1 MFNKTVNGVMAMNN
15 VFNETIGFRLMRLEI
30 YNWGT
35 FDGQIW
41 TMTTGGQTAVLTG
54 QNGSGKSTVV
64 DAMLT
69 LLVEGRQRNYNLAS
83 GAGSSRERSE
93 RTYVRGQYSRSRGET
108 AYESTANTLRGTD
121 THSVLLAVFYDVSQD
136 RTVSLAQVLWISNT
150 DRVEKRYYVG
160 ACELSIEQHFPQ
172 RLINARD
179 LPKDVQTF
187 GSTFKDYIAAARKA
201 LGLGGK
207 PKALDL
213 FNETVAVKD
222 IPSLNSFVRD
232 HMLDKGDPE
241 ARVDALRAQYRE
253 LNDAHAAIQR
263 AGRQLA
269 ILDPVVEAGSEYRRY
284 EEQMAR
290 YEAAKSLVPFY
301 VAGKAQD
308 LLTAAIMEVTSQH
321 EAQSSRLQS
330 VDSELETLRTGLER
344 VKIAIAQD
352 SVGQAKRE
360 IEGRLPLLQRETQ
373 NLRRAA
379 DRYDDNAR
387 GLELPPYQSEEA
399 FYDNRTRAAQMQA
412 EAQDAIQLLDDE
424 RSQLQLD
431 LRDKV
436 KHGQDLDREIVY
448 LRQNPSNIPEQVAKI
463 RQQISDD
470 LGLPLDDLP
479 FVGELLQ
486 VRDDESAWEGV
497 LERLLNSFAQDLI
510 VPETHYQQVS
520 RYVNENHLRGR
531 LVYRRVDLDRIERP
545 RKRREQAASGVMA
558 YDKIDIKRDAPYA
571 DWLAGELIRRFD
583 YVCCENM
590 DDFNRATRAITQQ
603 GQIKHNT
610 SRHEKDDRRRLDD
623 RRYYVLGWDNR
634 DKLRQLE
641 TELDDLQRQVNKL
654 NEQQDNLT
662 QQLDRRRR
670 DLQILGAL
678 LTVENFAEIDWR
690 TRQTEIDR
698 LERELA
704 DLNQQSQQLQRL
716 EKQRDQLQKQ
726 VNETNRRRDNI
737 NREIAKLD
745 SQIENYER
753 KRQQVDQLRAN
764 WTTEQQNLWEQVG
777 NVLEEID
784 REPLTIDALE
794 RRPHEL
800 EVFIQRSIAN
810 FKGIQNRHE
819 ATILDAMNTFKREYP
834 DAGASLTA
842 AIETLA
848 AYEAIHER
856 LATDD
861 LPKHEERF
869 KNLLDRKVTLSIQ
882 QFSAQ
887 LETQERN
894 IERSIGELNESLA
907 QVDYGGGSII
917 RLMAEPSTDHEIRDF
932 RQQLKA
938 CLPDVG
944 DDSPEELERAYN
956 RIKALIERF
965 DNDPNWMRR
974 VIDVR
979 RWRVFAAEQIAPDG
993 RQVDYYSDSSGKSGG
1008 QKAKLAYTILASAI
1022 AYQYGLQDTAA
1033 GDRSFRLVVIDEAFS
1048 KLDDDNAQFAMKLFD
1063 QLGLQLLVVTP
1074 MQQLHIIE
1082 DFVHAYH
1089 VVVNND
1095 TGSYSR
1101 LFNLTHAEYRDRRR
1115 EFQANGQQA

>member
-1 MFNKTVNGVMAMNN
+1 MTMNN
-15 VFNETIGFRLMRLEI
+15 LFGEETGFRLKQLEI

-41 TMTTGGQTAVLTG
+41 TMTTGGETAVLTG

-64 DAMLT
+64 DALLT
-69 LLVEGRQRNYNLAS
+69 LLVEGRSRNYNLAS

-121 THSVLLAVFYDVSQD
+121 THSVLLAVFYDASQD
-136 RTVSLAQVLWISNT
+136 RTVSLAQVLWISNA

-160 ACELSIEQHFPQ
+160 LCELSIEQHFPQ
-172 RLINARD
+172 RHVNARD

-187 GSTFKDYIAAARKA
+187 GSTFKDYIVAARKA
-201 LGLGGK
+201 LGLGGR

-241 ARVDALRAQYRE
+241 ARVDALRTQYRE

-269 ILDPVVEAGSEYRRY
+269 ILDPLIKAGSEYRRY

-290 YEAAKSLVPFY
+290 YDAAKSLVPFY

-308 LLTAAIMEVTSQH
+308 LLTAAIAEVSSQR
-321 EAQSSRLQS
+321 EAQYSRLQT
-330 VDSELETLRTGLER
+330 VDGELETLRSDLER
-344 VKIAIAQD
+344 VKITIAQD

-360 IEGRLPLLQRETQ
+360 IEGKLPPLRRETQ
-373 NLRRAA
+373 TLRRAA
-379 DRYDDNAR
+379 DRYDENAR
-387 GLELPPYQSEEA
+387 RLDLPTYKSEEA
-399 FYDNRTRAAQMQA
+399 FYENRTRAAQMQQQA
-412 EAQDAIQLLDDE
+412 DREIQSFEDE
-424 RSQLQLD
+424 RSEIQLT
-431 LRDKV
+431 LRDEVERGKE
-436 KHGQDLDREIVY
+436 LNREINY

-470 LGLPLDDLP
+470 LNLPLDDLP

-486 VRDDESAWEGV
+486 VRDGESAWEGV

-510 VPETHYQQVS
+510 VPETHYRQVS
-520 RYVNENHLRGR
+520 QYVNENNLRGR
-531 LVYRRVDLDRIERP
+531 LVYRRVDPAHVGRP
-545 RKRREQAASGVMA
+545 RKQRQGDISGIMA
-558 YDKIDIKRDAPYA
+558 YKKLDIKHDTPYL

-590 DDFNRATRAITQQ
+590 GDFNQVERAITPQ

-610 SRHEKDDRRRLDD
+610 SRHEKDDRRDINNK
-623 RRYYVLGWDNR
+623 RYYVLGWDNR

-641 TELDDLQRQVNKL
+641 IELDDLQRHVDKL
-654 NEQQDNLT
+654 NEQQQTISD
-662 QQLDRRRR
+662 QLERLRR
-670 DLQILGAL
+670 DIQMLQAL
-678 LTVENFAEIDWR
+678 LSIESFTEIDWR

-716 EKQRDQLQKQ
+716 EKQRDQLQDRVK
-726 VNETNRRRDNI
+726 ETNRRRDDI
-737 NREIAKLD
+737 NRKIATID
-745 SQIENYER
+745 SQINNYER
-753 KRQQVDQLRAN
+753 KLKEVERHRAN
-764 WTTEQQNLWEQVG
+764 WTDEHQRTWEQVKD
-777 NVLEEID
+777 VLEEID
-784 REPLTIDALE
+784 REPLTINELD
-794 RRPHEL
+794 RRPQEL
-800 EVFIQRSIAN
+800 EVFIQRSVAN
-810 FKGIQNRHE
+810 FKGVQNRHE
-819 ATILDAMNTFKREYP
+819 ATILKAMNNFKLEYP
-834 DAGASLTA
+834 DEGVSLTTDIQA
-842 AIETLA
+842 LP

-861 LPKHEERF
+861 LPKHEARF
-869 KNLLDRKVTLSIQ
+869 KNLLDRKITLSIQ

-894 IERSIGELNESLA
+894 IERSIDELNGSLA

-917 RLMAEPSTDHEIRDF
+917 RLIAERSTDHEITDF

-938 CLPDVG
+938 CIPNVG

-956 RIKALIERF
+956 RIKDLIERF

-979 RWRVFAAEQIAPDG
+979 RWRVFAAEQINTEG
-993 RQVDYYSDSSGKSGG
+993 QQVDYYSDSSGKSGG

-1022 AYQYGLQDTAA
+1022 AYQYGLQDTTA
-1033 GDRSFRLVVIDEAFS
+1033 GGSFVPACVIDEAFS
-1048 KLDDDNAQFAMKLFD
+1048 KLDDDNARFAMKLFD

-1101 LFNLTHAEYRDRRR
+1101 LFNLTQAEYRERRR
-1115 EFQANGQQA
+1115 EFQAQGQQA

>member
-1 MFNKTVNGVMAMNN
+1 MTMNN
-15 VFNETIGFRLMRLEI
+15 LFGEETGFRLNRLEL

-41 TMTTGGQTAVLTG
+41 TMTTGGETAVLTG

-64 DAMLT
+64 DALLT
-69 LLVEGRQRNYNLAS
+69 LLVEGRSRNYNLAS

-121 THSVLLAVFYDVSQD
+121 AHSVLLAVFYDASQE
-136 RTVSLAQVLWISNT
+136 RTVSLVQVLWISNA

-160 ACELSIEQHFPQ
+160 SCELSIEQHFPQ
-172 RLINARD
+172 RHINARD

-187 GSTFKDYIAAARKA
+187 GNTFKDYIAAARKA
-201 LGLGGK
+201 LGLGGR

-241 ARVDALRAQYRE
+241 ARVDALRTQYRE

-269 ILDPVVEAGSEYRRY
+269 ILDPLIEAGSEYRRY

-290 YEAAKSLVPFY
+290 YDAAKSLVPFY
-301 VAGKAQD
+301 VARKAQN
-308 LLTAAIMEVTSQH
+308 LLTAAIVEVSSQR
-321 EAQSSRLQS
+321 EAQYSRLQT
-330 VDSELETLRTGLER
+330 VDAELETLRSDLER
-344 VKIAIAQD
+344 VKITIAQD

-360 IEGRLPLLQRETQ
+360 IEGQLPPLRRETQ
-373 NLRRAA
+373 TLHRAA
-379 DRYDDNAR
+379 DRYDENAR
-387 GLELPPYQSEEA
+387 RLELPPYQSEEA
-399 FYDNRTRAAQMQA
+399 FYENRTRAAQLQQQA
-412 EAQDAIQLLDDE
+412 EGEIQSLEDE
-424 RSQLQLD
+424 RSEIQLT
-431 LRDKV
+431 LRDEVERGKE
-436 KHGQDLDREIVY
+436 LNREINY
-448 LRQNPSNIPEQVAKI
+448 LRENPSNIPEQVAKI

-470 LGLPLDDLP
+470 LNLPLDDLP

-486 VRDDESAWEGV
+486 VRDGESAWEGV

-510 VPETHYQQVS
+510 VPETHYRQVS
-520 RYVNENHLRGR
+520 QYVNENNLRGR
-531 LVYRRVDLDRIERP
+531 LVYRRVDPAQVERP
-545 RKRREQAASGVMA
+545 RKQREGDVSGIMA
-558 YDKIDIKRDAPYA
+558 YKKLDIKQDTPYL

-583 YVCCENM
+583 YVCCESM
-590 DDFNRATRAITQQ
+590 DDFNRAERAITQQ

-610 SRHEKDDRRRLDD
+610 SRHEKDDRRDINN

-641 TELDDLQRQVNKL
+641 TELDDLQRRVTQL
-654 NEQQDNLT
+654 NEQQQTMSD
-662 QQLDRRRR
+662 QLERRRR
-670 DLQILGAL
+670 DIETLRAL
-678 LTVENFAEIDWR
+678 LTIETFTEIDWR
-690 TRQTEIDR
+690 TRQTEVDR

-716 EKQRDQLQKQ
+716 EQQRDAIGRQIREKEAQRDAVNRLITTFDNRIEGYNQQLQIAQRKL
-726 VNETNRRRDNI
+726 ETATEDDKRRWEAVHDVVTGVDDNS
-737 NREIAKLD
+737 E
-745 SQIENYER
+745 SIEG
-753 KRQQVDQLRAN
+753 LSTL
-764 WTTEQQNLWEQVG
+764 TTTLQTALQN
-777 NVLEEID
+777 
-784 REPLTIDALE
+784 
-794 RRPHEL
+794 
-800 EVFIQRSIAN
+800 SIST
-810 FKGIQNRHE
+810 FRGYQTRHQ

-834 DAGASLTA
+834 DEGVSLTA
-842 AIETLA
+842 DIQALP

-861 LPKHEERF
+861 LPKYEERF
-869 KNLLDRKVTLSIQ
+869 KQMLDRTVTRGVMAFYSNLT
-882 QFSAQ
+882 
-887 LETQERN
+887 EQERE
-894 IERSIGELNESLA
+894 IDRSIAELNDSLA

-917 RLMAEPSTDHEIRDF
+917 RLLAERSPDTEINEFQRE
-932 RQQLKA
+932 LKA
-938 CLPDVG
+938 CIPDAG
-944 DDSPEELERAYN
+944 DEAPEELERAYN
-956 RIKALIERF
+956 RIKDLIERF
-965 DNDPNWMRR
+965 DNDPNWMKR

-979 RWRVFAAEQIAPDG
+979 RWRVFAAEQIDTEWH
-993 RQVDYYSDSSGKSGG
+993 QVDYYSDSSGKSGG

-1022 AYQYGLQDTAA
+1022 AYQYGLQDTNA

-1048 KLDDDNAQFAMKLFD
+1048 KLDDDNARFAMRLFD

-1089 VVVNND
+1089 VVVNNPA
-1095 TGSYSR
+1095 GSESR
-1101 LFNLTHAEYRDRRR
+1101 LFNLTQAEYRERRR
-1115 EFQANGQQA
+1115 EFQAQGQQA

>member
-1 MFNKTVNGVMAMNN
+1 MAMTMNN
-15 VFNETIGFRLMRLEI
+15 LFGEETGFRLKRLEL

-41 TMTTGGQTAVLTG
+41 TMTTGGETAVLTG

-64 DAMLT
+64 DALLT
-69 LLVEGRQRNYNLAS
+69 LLVEGRSRNYNLAS
-83 GAGSSRERSE
+83 GAGSSSERSE

-121 THSVLLAVFYDVSQD
+121 AHSVLLAVFYDASQE
-136 RTVSLAQVLWISNT
+136 RTVSLVQVLWISNV

-160 ACELSIEQHFPQ
+160 SCELSIEQHFPQ
-172 RLINARD
+172 RHINARD

-187 GSTFKDYIAAARKA
+187 GNTFKDYIAAARKA

-241 ARVDALRAQYRE
+241 ARVDALRTQYRE

-269 ILDPVVEAGSEYRRY
+269 ILDPLIEAGSEYRRY

-290 YEAAKSLVPFY
+290 YDAAKSLVPFY

-308 LLTAAIMEVTSQH
+308 LITAAIAEVSSQR
-321 EAQSSRLQS
+321 ETQNSRLQT
-330 VDSELETLRTGLER
+330 VDDELETLRGELER

-360 IEGRLPLLQRETQ
+360 IEGKLPPLRRETQ
-373 NLRRAA
+373 TLHRAA
-379 DRYDDNAR
+379 DRYDENAR
-387 GLELPPYQSEEA
+387 RLELPTYQSEET
-399 FYDNRTRAAQMQA
+399 FYENRNRAAQMQQQT
-412 EAQDAIQLLDDE
+412 EGEIQSLEDE
-424 RSQLQLD
+424 RSELQIA
-431 LRDKV
+431 LRDEVERGKA
-436 KHGQDLDREIVY
+436 LDREIDY

-470 LGLPLDDLP
+470 LNLPLDDLP

-486 VRDDESAWEGV
+486 VRDGESTWEGV

-510 VPETHYQQVS
+510 VPETHYRQVS
-520 RYVNENHLRGR
+520 QYVNENNLRGR
-531 LVYRRVDLDRIERP
+531 LVYRRVDPEKVERP
-545 RKRREQAASGVMA
+545 RKQREHADSGVMA
-558 YDKIDIKRDAPYA
+558 YEKIDIKRDTLYT

-583 YVCCENM
+583 YVCCQSMNA
-590 DDFNRATRAITQQ
+590 FNRAERAITPQ

-610 SRHEKDDRRRLDD
+610 SRHEKDDRRDINN
-623 RRYYVLGWDNR
+623 RRHYVLGWDNR

-641 TELDDLQRQVNKL
+641 TELDDLQRRVAQL
-654 NEQQDNLT
+654 NEQQQGVSD
-662 QQLDRRRR
+662 QLERRRR
-670 DLQILGAL
+670 DIQRLGAL
-678 LTVENFAEIDWR
+678 LTIETFTEIDWR
-690 TRQTEIDR
+690 TRQTEVDR

-704 DLNQQSQQLQRL
+704 ELNQQSQQLQRL
-716 EKQRDQLQKQ
+716 EKQRDQLHVQ
-726 VNETNRRRDNI
+726 VNETNRRRDDI
-737 NREIAKLD
+737 NRKIATLD
-745 SQIENYER
+745 SQIDNYER
-753 KRQQVDQLRAN
+753 KLKEIERHRAN
-764 WTTEQQNLWEQVG
+764 WTDEHQRTWEQVKD
-777 NVLEEID
+777 VLEEID
-784 REPLTIDALE
+784 REPLTINELD
-794 RRPHEL
+794 RRPQEL
-800 EVFIQRSIAN
+800 EVFIQRSVAN
-810 FKGIQNRHE
+810 FKGVQNRHE
-819 ATILDAMNTFKREYP
+819 ATILKAMNNFKLEYP
-834 DAGASLTA
+834 DEGVSLTA
-842 AIETLA
+842 DIQALP

-861 LPKHEERF
+861 LPKYEERF
-869 KNLLDRKVTLSIQ
+869 KNLLDRKVSLSIQ

-894 IERSIGELNESLA
+894 IERSIDELNDSLA

-917 RLMAEPSTDHEIRDF
+917 RLIAERSTDHEISDF

-938 CLPDVG
+938 CIPNVG
-944 DDSPEELERAYN
+944 DDSPEELERAYT
-956 RIKALIERF
+956 RIKELIERF

-979 RWRVFAAEQIAPDG
+979 RWRVFAAEQINTEG
-993 RQVDYYSDSSGKSGG
+993 QQVDYYSDSSGKSGG

-1022 AYQYGLQDTAA
+1022 AYQYGLQDATA

-1048 KLDDDNAQFAMKLFD
+1048 KLDDDNARFAMKLFD

-1082 DFVHAYH
+1082 DFVQAYH

-1101 LFNLTHAEYRDRRR
+1101 LFNLTQAEYRERRR
-1115 EFQANGQQA
+1115 EFQAQVQSV

>member
-1 MFNKTVNGVMAMNN
+1 MMNN
-15 VFNETIGFRLMRLEI
+15 LFGEETGFRLKRLEL

-41 TMTTGGQTAVLTG
+41 TMTTGGDTAVLTG

-64 DAMLT
+64 DALLT

-121 THSVLLAVFYDVSQD
+121 SHSVLLAVFCDNSQE
-136 RTVSLAQVLWISNT
+136 RTVSLAQVLWVSNANS
-150 DRVEKRYYVG
+150 VQKRYYVG
-160 ACELSIEQHFPQ
+160 SCELSIEQHFPQ
-172 RLINARD
+172 RHVNARD

-201 LGLGGK
+201 LGLGGR

-263 AGRQLA
+263 AGRQLQ
-269 ILDPVVEAGSEYRRY
+269 ILDPLVEAGSEYRRY
-284 EEQMAR
+284 EDQMAR
-290 YEAAKSLVPFY
+290 YDAAKSLVPFY

-308 LLTAAIMEVTSQH
+308 LLTTAMAEVSSQR
-321 EAQSSRLQS
+321 EAQQSRLQT
-330 VDSELETLRTGLER
+330 VNGELETLRGDLER

-360 IEGRLPLLQRETQ
+360 IEGKLPLLQRETQ
-373 NLRRAA
+373 TLRRTA
-379 DRYDDNAR
+379 DRYDEKAR
-387 GLELPPYQSEEA
+387 ILELPTYQSEEA
-399 FYDNRTRAAQMQA
+399 FYDNRSRAAQMQQESKA
-412 EAQDAIQLLDDE
+412 AIESLEGERSEIQLE
-424 RSQLQLD
+424 
-431 LRDKV
+431 LRDEVERGKE
-436 KHGQDLDREIVY
+436 LDREIAY
-448 LRQNPSNIPEQVAKI
+448 LRQNPSNIPERVAKI
-463 RQQISDD
+463 RQQISSD
-470 LGLPLDDLP
+470 LNLPLDDLP

-486 VRDDESAWEGV
+486 VRDEGSAWEGV

-520 RYVNENHLRGR
+520 AYVNANNLRGR
-531 LVYRRVDLDRIERP
+531 LVYRRVDP
-545 RKRREQAASGVMA
+545 QRKPEHPKQREARVAGVMA
-558 YDKIDIKRDAPYA
+558 REKLDIKQDTPYL
-571 DWLAGELIRRFD
+571 DWLAGELTRRFD
-583 YVCCENM
+583 YVCCESM
-590 DDFNRATRAITQQ
+590 DDFNRAERAITQQ

-610 SRHEKDDRRRLDD
+610 SRHEKDDRRDINDKRH
-623 RRYYVLGWDNR
+623 YVLGWDNR

-641 TELDDLQRQVNKL
+641 TELDDLQRRVKKL
-654 NEQQDNLT
+654 NEQQQIINHDLE
-662 QQLDRRRR
+662 RRRS

-678 LTVENFAEIDWR
+678 LTVEAFAEIDWR
-690 TRQTEIDR
+690 TRQKEVDN
-698 LERELA
+698 LKRELA
-704 DLNQQSQQLQRL
+704 ELDQQSQQLQKL
-716 EKQRDQLQKQ
+716 EKRRDTLQKQ
-726 VNETNRRRDNI
+726 VHETNQRRDDI
-737 NREIAKLD
+737 NRQLTTLD
-745 SQIENYER
+745 NQFNGYEQR
-753 KRQQVDQLRAN
+753 LKDVERHQAA
-764 WTTEQQNLWEQVG
+764 WTDKHEHLWEQVG
-777 NVLEEID
+777 SVLED
-784 REPLTIDALE
+784 VDKEPLTIDTLDS
-794 RRPHEL
+794 RPDQL
-800 EVFIQRSIAN
+800 VVSLQRSIN
-810 FKGIQNRHE
+810 GFRGYQNNTKT
-819 ATILDAMNTFKREYP
+819 TIENAMHAFRREYP
-834 DAGASLTA
+834 DEGVSLTA
-842 AIETLA
+842 DIQALLE
-848 AYEAIHER
+848 YEAIHER

-869 KNLLDRKVTLSIQ
+869 KQMLDRTVTRGVMAFYTNLT
-882 QFSAQ
+882 
-887 LETQERN
+887 EQESK
-894 IERSIGELNESLA
+894 IGRSIGELNDSLA

-917 RLMAEPSTDHEIRDF
+917 RLIAERSPDVEINDF
-932 RQQLKA
+932 QRELKA
-938 CLPDVG
+938 CIPDAG
-944 DDSPEELERAYN
+944 DDSPEELERAYT
-956 RIKALIERF
+956 RIKDLIERF
-965 DNDPNWMRR
+965 DNDPNWMKR

-979 RWRVFAAEQIAPDG
+979 RWRVFAAEQINTEG
-993 RQVDYYSDSSGKSGG
+993 QQLDYYSDSSGKSGG

-1022 AYQYGLQDTAA
+1022 AYQYGLQDTTA

-1048 KLDDDNAQFAMKLFD
+1048 KLDDDNARFAMKLFD

-1101 LFNLTHAEYRDRRR
+1101 LFNLTQAEYRERRR
-1115 EFQANGQQA
+1115 EFQAQGQRA

>member
-1 MFNKTVNGVMAMNN
+1 MTMNN
-15 VFNETIGFRLMRLEI
+15 LFGEETGFRLKQLEI

-41 TMTTGGQTAVLTG
+41 TMTTGGETAVLTG

-64 DAMLT
+64 DALLT
-69 LLVEGRQRNYNLAS
+69 LLVEGRSRNYNLAS

-121 THSVLLAVFYDVSQD
+121 THSVLLAVFYDASQD
-136 RTVSLAQVLWISNT
+136 RTVSLAQVLWISNA
-150 DRVEKRYYVG
+150 DRVEKCYYVG
-160 ACELSIEQHFPQ
+160 LCELSIEQHFPQ
-172 RLINARD
+172 RHVNARD

-187 GSTFKDYIAAARKA
+187 GSTFKDYIVAARKA
-201 LGLGGK
+201 LGLGGR

-241 ARVDALRAQYRE
+241 ARVDALRTQYRE

-269 ILDPVVEAGSEYRRY
+269 ILDPLIKAGSEYRRY

-290 YEAAKSLVPFY
+290 YDAAKSLVPFY

-308 LLTAAIMEVTSQH
+308 LLTAAIAEVSSQR
-321 EAQSSRLQS
+321 EAQYSRLQT
-330 VDSELETLRTGLER
+330 VDGELETLRSDLER
-344 VKIAIAQD
+344 VKITIAQD

-360 IEGRLPLLQRETQ
+360 IEGKLPPLRRETQ
-373 NLRRAA
+373 TLRRAA
-379 DRYDDNAR
+379 DRYDENAR
-387 GLELPPYQSEEA
+387 RLDLPTYKSEEA
-399 FYDNRTRAAQMQA
+399 FYENRTRAAQMQQQA
-412 EAQDAIQLLDDE
+412 DREIQSFEDE
-424 RSQLQLD
+424 RSEIQLT
-431 LRDKV
+431 LRDEVERGKE
-436 KHGQDLDREIVY
+436 LNREINY

-470 LGLPLDDLP
+470 LNLPLDDLP

-486 VRDDESAWEGV
+486 VRDGESAWEGV

-510 VPETHYQQVS
+510 VPETHYRQVS
-520 RYVNENHLRGR
+520 QYVNENNLRGR
-531 LVYRRVDLDRIERP
+531 LVYRRVDPAHVGRP
-545 RKRREQAASGVMA
+545 RKQRQGDISGIMA
-558 YDKIDIKRDAPYA
+558 YKKLDIKHDTPYL

-590 DDFNRATRAITQQ
+590 GDFNQVERAITPQ

-610 SRHEKDDRRRLDD
+610 SRHEKDDRRDINNK
-623 RRYYVLGWDNR
+623 RYYVLGWDNR

-641 TELDDLQRQVNKL
+641 IELDDLQRHVDKL
-654 NEQQDNLT
+654 NEQQQTISD
-662 QQLDRRRR
+662 QLERLRR
-670 DLQILGAL
+670 DIQMLQAL
-678 LTVENFAEIDWR
+678 LSIESFTEIDWR

-716 EKQRDQLQKQ
+716 EKQRDQLQDRVK
-726 VNETNRRRDNI
+726 ETNRRRDDI
-737 NREIAKLD
+737 NRKIATID
-745 SQIENYER
+745 SQINNYER
-753 KRQQVDQLRAN
+753 KLKEVERHRAN
-764 WTTEQQNLWEQVG
+764 WTDEHQRTWEQVKD
-777 NVLEEID
+777 VLEEID
-784 REPLTIDALE
+784 REPLTINELD
-794 RRPHEL
+794 RRPQEL
-800 EVFIQRSIAN
+800 EVTIQRSIN
-810 FKGIQNRHE
+810 SFRGIQNGHQ
-819 ATILDAMNTFKREYP
+819 ATILDAMNAFKREYV
-834 DAGASLTA
+834 DEGASLTA
-842 AIETLA
+842 DIQALP

-869 KNLLDRKVTLSIQ
+869 KNLLDRKISLSIQ

-894 IERSIGELNESLA
+894 IERSIDELNDSLA

-917 RLMAEPSTDHEIRDF
+917 RLIAERSTDHEISDF

-938 CLPDVG
+938 CIPDAG

-956 RIKALIERF
+956 RIKDLIERF

-979 RWRVFAAEQIAPDG
+979 RWRVFAAEQIDTEG

-1008 QKAKLAYTILASAI
+1008 QKAKLAYTILASAV
-1022 AYQYGLQDTAA
+1022 AYQYGLQDAAA
-1033 GDRSFRLVVIDEAFS
+1033 GNRSFRLVVIDEAFS
-1048 KLDDDNAQFAMKLFD
+1048 KLDDDNARYAMKLFQ

-1074 MQQLHIIE
+1074 MQQLHVIE
-1082 DFVHAYH
+1082 DFVQAYH
-1089 VVVNND
+1089 VVFNSDEGNC
-1095 TGSYSR
+1095 SR
-1101 LFNLTHAEYRDRRR
+1101 LFNLTQAEYRESRR
-1115 EFQANGQQA
+1115 EFQMQGQRA